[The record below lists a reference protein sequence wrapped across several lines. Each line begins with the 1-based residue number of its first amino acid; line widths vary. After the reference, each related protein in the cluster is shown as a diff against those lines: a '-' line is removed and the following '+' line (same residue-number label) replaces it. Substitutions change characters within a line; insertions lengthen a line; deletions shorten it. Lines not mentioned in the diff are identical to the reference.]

1 MPHVVLS
8 GEVNAELIFEKLDN
22 IFEKT
27 SGGILRTTNHFLDI
41 NKKVILVESL
51 AIENNNKTSF
61 LVMINNREVESW
73 FEFIQCMMISRKLKE
88 LRKSLQRL
96 LSK

>member
-41 NKKVILVESL
+41 NKKEYTDAFKIKKPGKGIKIYKDYLIVGFEDGSKIEASPKQEIL
-51 AIENNNKTSF
+51 KD
-61 LVMINNREVESW
+61 
-73 FEFIQCMMISRKLKE
+73 KL
-88 LRKSLQRL
+88 S
-96 LSK
+96 